1 MQDSLSKEIYSEII
15 NLDLQRFKGKKPS
28 IKEWLFNYE
37 SWYLY
42 KYIRNLRSIEYHANK
57 SGYHKLLYV
66 YHYLIHKR
74 LSLRFHIIIYP
85 FTIKGGLR
93 LYHIGDFT
101 HIGRNCRIGQNCTI
115 LPGVVFGNKHEEE
128 VNGEIIVGDN
138 CYFGLGAK
146 IFGPLR
152 IGNNVTIGANSVVT
166 KDIPD
171 NAIVGGIPA
180 KILKIKS

>member
-1 MQDSLSKEIYSEII
+1 MQGSLTKDKYKETLD
-15 NLDLQRFKGKKPS
+15 LDLQRYNGMKPS

-42 KYIRNLRSIEYHANK
+42 QYVRNLRSIEYHANK
-57 SGYHKLLYV
+57 GGYHRFLYLF
-66 YHYLIHKR
+66 HYFIHKR
-74 LSLRFHIIIYP
+74 LSLRFHITIYP
-85 FTIKGGLR
+85 FTTEGGLR

-101 HIGRNCRIGQNCTI
+101 HIGHNCIIGKNCTI

-128 VNGEIIVGDN
+128 SKGNIIIGDN

-146 IFGPLR
+146 IFGSVR
-152 IGNNVTIGANSVVT
+152 IGNNVTVGANSIVT

-171 NAIVGGIPA
+171 NAIVGGVPA
-180 KILKIKS
+180 KIIKFKE